1 MAVLYLLGSGWE
13 QRYKIK
19 NASHKKWCNIH
30 LRGYDH
36 SQPGAYFIII
46 CTRDHMCI
54 FGEIVNGVMHLNE
67 AGPIVAWTRQNLP
80 NHVPNGIWDAFV
92 VTPNRVHGIII
103 ITSRTRRGGFRTR
116 PYGTRPYET
125 RPYET
130 RIHGTRI
137 QGTRPY
143 ETSHPSA
150 RIKGIWPR
158 FKKTT
163 DGVGILE
170 QVPWEE
176 LCAACPHF
184 GD

>member
-1 MAVLYLLGSGWE
+1 MRQVLSWHG
-13 QRYKIK
+13 
-19 NASHKKWCNIH
+19 
-30 LRGYDH
+30 
-36 SQPGAYFIII
+36 PGRTYS
-46 CTRDHMCI
+46 
-54 FGEIVNGVMHLNE
+54 
-67 AGPIVAWTRQNLP
+67 

-170 QVPWEE
+170 QVTWEE